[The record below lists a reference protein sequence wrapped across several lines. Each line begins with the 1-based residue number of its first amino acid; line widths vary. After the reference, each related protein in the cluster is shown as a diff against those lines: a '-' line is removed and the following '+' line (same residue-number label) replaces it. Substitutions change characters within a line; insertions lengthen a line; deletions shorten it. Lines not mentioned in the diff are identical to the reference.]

1 MIRRR
6 DFHKLLGSAALT
18 ALSGLGTRANAQP
31 NSNARLHLNR
41 LTFGA
46 SHDDI
51 TRFDAMGIEAWL
63 DAELSK
69 TATAGSI
76 QQRLADARL
85 EIKYK
90 GGKSN
95 DGRTYKGI
103 QELRPYQYLDYDP
116 KDVLRFL
123 DFDLPINWQ
132 ERIRPAAET
141 RHASLIRAVHA
152 DAQLREVM
160 TQFWH
165 DHFNV
170 NSGKDETTAIFFP
183 KYDEIMRTHALGNFR
198 ALLGAVARAPAM
210 LFYLN
215 NEASR
220 ASPANENFAREL
232 LELHTLGAQHYY
244 NDLYDDWRAVPGAQ
258 AGAATGYIDQD
269 VYEVA
274 RAFTGWSVGD
284 GRWIGEGT
292 HAPETGR
299 FEYIEAWHDPY
310 QKRILGRE
318 FAPNRAP
325 MADGEEVLDLLS
337 KHPGTATFVSGK
349 IMRALGLETPSP
361 DYRARIADRFLRHS
375 DQSDQIARVVRAIV
389 LDPEFAATP
398 PTKLRRPFE
407 FLTALY
413 RLSGAQIT
421 TTHLRH
427 DWFLSRAGW
436 TQHEVRPPSGHSDA
450 SQDWANTRTL
460 NAMVDMALYAHD
472 DWAGIV
478 TADFSNPLGAQ
489 SFGALAQVWEA
500 RFGLAEGALHAG
512 IDYVLAKA
520 DSPLPKDD
528 PDHIAWATTTFLS
541 MGALS
546 TAHLFK

>member
-1 MIRRR
+1 MVTRRH
-6 DFHKLLGSAALT
+6 FHKLLGSAALT
-18 ALSGLGTRANAQP
+18 ALSGVGTDAYANTP
-31 NSNARLHLNR
+31 TMARLHLNR

-46 SHDDI
+46 TQDEI
-51 TRFDAMGIEAWL
+51 ARFDAMGIRAWL

-69 TATAGSI
+69 TPSSGDI
-76 QQRLADARL
+76 KERLADAQL
-85 EIKYK
+85 EIEYD

-95 DGRTYKGI
+95 DGRTYQGL
-103 QELRPYQYLDYDP
+103 QELRPYQYTDYDP
-116 KDVLRFL
+116 QDVLQFL
-123 DFDLPINWQ
+123 DFDLPIDWQ
-132 ERIRPAAET
+132 ERIRPAAEI

-165 DHFNV
+165 EHFSV
-170 NSGKDETTAIFFP
+170 NSAKDETTAIFFP
-183 KYDEIMRTHALGNFR
+183 KYDTVMRTHALGNFR
-198 ALLGAVARAPAM
+198 ALLGDVARAPSM

-220 ASPANENFAREL
+220 ASPANENYAREL
-232 LELHTLGAQHYY
+232 LELHTLGAEHYY
-244 NDLYDDWRAVPGAQ
+244 NDLYDDWRAVPGAEI
-258 AGAATGYIDQD
+258 GAASGYIDQD

-284 GRWIGEGT
+284 GRWIDEGT
-292 HAPETGR
+292 YAPKTGR

-325 MADGEEVLDLLS
+325 MADGDEVLDLLAA
-337 KHPGTATFVSGK
+337 HPGTAKFVSRK
-349 IMRALGLETPSP
+349 IMRALGLETPSRP
-361 DYRARIADRFLRHS
+361 FLARVADSFLQHK
-375 DQSDQIARVVRAIV
+375 DQPDQIAQVIRAIV
-389 LDPEFAATP
+389 LDPDFAATP

-407 FLTALY
+407 FLAALY
-413 RLSGAQIT
+413 RISGAQIT

-436 TQHEVRPPSGHSDA
+436 TQHEVRPPTGHSDT
-450 SQDWANTRTL
+450 SKDWANTRTL

-472 DWAGIV
+472 DWAGMVDIDLS
-478 TADFSNPLGAQ
+478 TPMGAQ
-489 SFGALAQVWEA
+489 TFGDLARLWETRFDLPNGALDM
-500 RFGLAEGALHAG
+500 G
-512 IDYVLAKA
+512 IEYVLAEP
-520 DSPLPKDD
+520 DSPLPSDD
-528 PDHIAWATTTFLS
+528 PDHIAWASTTFLS

-546 TAHLFK
+546 TAHLFR